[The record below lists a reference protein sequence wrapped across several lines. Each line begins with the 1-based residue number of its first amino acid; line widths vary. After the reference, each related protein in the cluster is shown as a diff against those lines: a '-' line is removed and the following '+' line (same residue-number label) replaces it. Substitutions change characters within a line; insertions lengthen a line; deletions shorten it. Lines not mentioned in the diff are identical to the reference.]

1 MIRKIIHF
9 DLDAFYCAVEEQRH
23 AELKG
28 VPFAVGGR
36 PESRGVVSSCS
47 YAARRFGIRSAMG
60 MAQAVR
66 LCPQLRILPPD
77 MREYGQVSKRVM
89 AILQELTPLVEQ
101 LSIDEAFL
109 DVTERSE
116 YATALARRLQ
126 AQVEERLG
134 LPSSLGVATN
144 KLVAKIATDV
154 GKAAAQSGDYPRAI
168 QVVPPQR
175 EAEFLAPLPVD
186 ALWGVG
192 PRTRE
197 RLAAL
202 GIHTVGEVVAAAPD
216 ELARQFGK
224 LGRDLHRQAQGID
237 ARPVITERE
246 AKSIS
251 QETTF
256 AQDVVDTE
264 TLRRAL
270 RQQAA
275 EVGAR
280 LKRGGLAART
290 VTLKLRWSDFTTRT
304 RQITVAQP
312 VDDGEEIARI
322 ALDLLTAQRSRGEAV
337 RLVGV
342 GGSGLVAA
350 VRQMSI
356 FDLPTDKEAFAK
368 AAQLKEAV
376 KILRKR
382 FGEDAIRR
390 GSEL

>member
-28 VPFAVGGR
+28 VPIAVGGR

-77 MREYGQVSKRVM
+77 MARVRQVSKRVM

-154 GKAAAQSGDYPRAI
+154 GKSGCPVGRLPASDPGGAAAAGGGVSG
-168 QVVPPQR
+168 
-175 EAEFLAPLPVD
+175 
-186 ALWGVG
+186 
-192 PRTRE
+192 
-197 RLAAL
+197 
-202 GIHTVGEVVAAAPD
+202 AAAGGRAVGSRSAH
-216 ELARQFGK
+216 AR
-224 LGRDLHRQAQGID
+224 
-237 ARPVITERE
+237 T
-246 AKSIS
+246 
-251 QETTF
+251 
-256 AQDVVDTE
+256 
-264 TLRRAL
+264 
-270 RQQAA
+270 
-275 EVGAR
+275 
-280 LKRGGLAART
+280 AAR
-290 VTLKLRWSDFTTRT
+290 VRDSHGR
-304 RQITVAQP
+304 
-312 VDDGEEIARI
+312 
-322 ALDLLTAQRSRGEAV
+322 RSRG
-337 RLVGV
+337 G
-342 GGSGLVAA
+342 AA
-350 VRQMSI
+350 
-356 FDLPTDKEAFAK
+356 
-368 AAQLKEAV
+368 
-376 KILRKR
+376 
-382 FGEDAIRR
+382 G
-390 GSEL
+390 

>member
-1 MIRKIIHF
+1 MVRKIIHF

-23 AELKG
+23 RELKG
-28 VPFAVGGR
+28 LPFAVGGR

-47 YAARRFGIRSAMG
+47 YAARRFGVRSAMG

-77 MREYGQVSKRVM
+77 MREYALVSKRVM
-89 AILQELTPLVEQ
+89 EILHGMTPLVEQ

-109 DVTERSE
+109 DVSSHSE
-116 YATALARRLQ
+116 YASVLARGLQ
-126 AQVEERLG
+126 AQVDERLG

-154 GKAAAQSGDYPRAI
+154 GKAASRSGDYPRAI

-175 EAEFLAPLPVD
+175 EAEFLAPLPVE

-192 PRTRE
+192 PRNRE
-197 RLAAL
+197 RLAAV
-202 GIHTVGEVVAAAPD
+202 GILTVGDLVAASAD
-216 ELARQFGK
+216 ELGRRFGK

-237 ARPVITERE
+237 LRPVTTERE

-256 AQDVVDTE
+256 AQDVVDSE

-270 RQQAA
+270 RQQSA

-280 LKRGGLAART
+280 LQRSGLAART
-290 VTLKLRWSDFTTRT
+290 VTLKVRWSDFTTRT
-304 RQITVAQP
+304 RQVTAARP
-312 VDDGEEIARI
+312 LHDGDEISSI
-322 ALDLLTAQRSRGEAV
+322 ALDLLAALRTRGEAV
-337 RLVGV
+337 RLIGV
-342 GGSGLVAA
+342 GGSGLVPA

-356 FDLPTDKEAFAK
+356 FDTPDETESFAK
-368 AAQLKEAV
+368 SAQLKDAV
-376 KILRKR
+376 KMLRTR
-382 FGEDAIRR
+382 FGEDAIKR

>member
-154 GKAAAQSGDYPRAI
+154 GKRLPSRAT
-168 QVVPPQR
+168 
-175 EAEFLAPLPVD
+175 
-186 ALWGVG
+186 
-192 PRTRE
+192 TRE
-197 RLAAL
+197 RSRWCRRS
-202 GIHTVGEVVAAAPD
+202 GRRSFWRRCRWTRCGESVR
-216 ELARQFGK
+216 ARANGWPRWAFT
-224 LGRDLHRQAQGID
+224 RS
-237 ARPVITERE
+237 
-246 AKSIS
+246 AKSWRRRRMSWRGSSENWAVIS
-251 QETTF
+251 T
-256 AQDVVDTE
+256 
-264 TLRRAL
+264 
-270 RQQAA
+270 
-275 EVGAR
+275 AR
-280 LKRGGLAART
+280 
-290 VTLKLRWSDFTTRT
+290 
-304 RQITVAQP
+304 
-312 VDDGEEIARI
+312 
-322 ALDLLTAQRSRGEAV
+322 
-337 RLVGV
+337 
-342 GGSGLVAA
+342 
-350 VRQMSI
+350 
-356 FDLPTDKEAFAK
+356 
-368 AAQLKEAV
+368 
-376 KILRKR
+376 
-382 FGEDAIRR
+382 RR
-390 GSEL
+390 GSTRGR

>member
-1 MIRKIIHF
+1 MVRKILHF

-28 VPFAVGGR
+28 APFAVGGR
-36 PESRGVVSSCS
+36 PESRGVVASCS

-77 MREYGQVSKRVM
+77 MRAYGQMSGRVM
-89 AILQELTPLVEQ
+89 EILHRITPQVEQ

-109 DVTERSE
+109 DVTELDE
-116 YATALARRLQ
+116 YATVLARQLQ
-126 AQVEERLG
+126 GEVGDVLG
-134 LPSSLGVATN
+134 LPSSLGAATN

-154 GKAAAQSGDYPRAI
+154 GKAAVQTDDYPRAI
-168 QVVPPQR
+168 QVVPPGR

-197 RLAAL
+197 RLAAIGIRKVADVL
-202 GIHTVGEVVAAAPD
+202 GAQPE

-224 LGRDLHRQAQGID
+224 LGHDLRRQAQGLD
-237 ARPVITERE
+237 QRPVVTERE

-256 AQDVVDTE
+256 AQDVDDTE

-275 EVGAR
+275 EVGVR
-280 LKRGGLAART
+280 LRRNSLAART
-290 VTLKLRWSDFTTRT
+290 VTVKLRWADFTTRT
-304 RQITVAQP
+304 RQTTVSQP
-312 VDDGEEIARI
+312 LDDEEEIARI
-322 ALDLLTAQRSRGEAV
+322 AMELLTALRA
-337 RLVGV
+337 
-342 GGSGLVAA
+342 GGGGAA
-350 VRQMSI
+350 DEHI
-356 FDLPTDKEAFAK
+356 
-368 AAQLKEAV
+368 
-376 KILRKR
+376 
-382 FGEDAIRR
+382 
-390 GSEL
+390 

>member
-202 GIHTVGEVVAAAPD
+202 GIHTVGEVVAAPPD

-237 ARPVITERE
+237 VRPVITERE
-246 AKSIS
+246 A
-251 QETTF
+251 Q
-256 AQDVVDTE
+256 VDQPGDD
-264 TLRRAL
+264 LCPGRGRH
-270 RQQAA
+270 RDIAA
-275 EVGAR
+275 GAAAAGR
-280 LKRGGLAART
+280 RGGCASETRRPGRAHGYVKAA
-290 VTLKLRWSDFTTRT
+290 L
-304 RQITVAQP
+304 
-312 VDDGEEIARI
+312 
-322 ALDLLTAQRSRGEAV
+322 V
-337 RLVGV
+337 RLHDAHAPDHGC
-342 GGSGLVAA
+342 AA
-350 VRQMSI
+350 C
-356 FDLPTDKEAFAK
+356 
-368 AAQLKEAV
+368 
-376 KILRKR
+376 
-382 FGEDAIRR
+382 G
-390 GSEL
+390 

>member
-1 MIRKIIHF
+1 MVRKIIHF

-23 AELKG
+23 PELKG
-28 VPFAVGGR
+28 APFAVGGR

-47 YAARRFGIRSAMG
+47 YAARRFGVRSAMG

-66 LCPQLRILPPD
+66 LCPELRVLPPD
-77 MREYGQVSKRVM
+77 MREYGQVSGRVM
-89 AILQELTPLVEQ
+89 GILHSVTSLVEQ

-109 DVTERSE
+109 EVTERPE
-116 YATALARRLQ
+116 YASELARGLQ

-154 GKAAAQSGDYPRAI
+154 GKASVQTGDYPRAI
-168 QVVPPQR
+168 QVVPPGR

-197 RLAAL
+197 RLAEM
-202 GIHTVGEVVAAAPD
+202 GIQKVSDVLAAPV
-216 ELARQFGK
+216 EALAQQFGK
-224 LGRDLHRQAQGID
+224 LGRDLQRQAQGVD
-237 ARPVITERE
+237 PRPVVTERE

-270 RQQAA
+270 RQQAGQ
-275 EVGAR
+275 VGRR
-280 LKRGGLAART
+280 LRRGGLAART
-290 VTLKLRWSDFTTRT
+290 VSLKLRWTDFTTQT
-304 RQITVAQP
+304 RQTTPSQP
-312 VDDGEEIARI
+312 VDDEEEIYRI
-322 ALDLLTAQRSRGEAV
+322 AVDLLASNRPEGTPV
-337 RLVGV
+337 RLIGV
-342 GGSGLVAA
+342 GCSGLAPA
-350 VRQMSI
+350 TKQMSI
-356 FDLPTDKEAFAK
+356 FDMAADPEARAKED
-368 AAQLKEAV
+368 QLNEAV
-376 KILRKR
+376 KGLRQR
-382 FGEDAIRR
+382 FGADAIRR
-390 GSEL
+390 GSDL

>member
-1 MIRKIIHF
+1 MTRQIIHF

-23 AELKG
+23 GELKG

-36 PESRGVVSSCS
+36 PESRGVVASCS
-47 YAARRFGIRSAMG
+47 YAARQFGIRSAMG
-60 MAQAVR
+60 MAQAMR
-66 LCPQLRILPPD
+66 LCPQLRILPSD
-77 MREYGQVSKRVM
+77 IREYGRVSRRVM
-89 AILQELTPLVEQ
+89 AILHELTPLVEQ
-101 LSIDEAFL
+101 ISIDEAFL
-109 DVTERSE
+109 EVTERPE
-116 YATALARRLQ
+116 QATVLARQLQ
-126 AQVEERLG
+126 AQVEGKLG

-154 GKAAAQSGDYPRAI
+154 GKAAARSGDYPRSI

-186 ALWGVG
+186 ALWGIG

-202 GIHTVGEVVAAAPD
+202 GIHTVGDAAAAPAD
-216 ELARQFGK
+216 ELARRFGK
-224 LGRDLHRQAQGID
+224 LGHDLHRQAQGID
-237 ARPVITERE
+237 QRPLITERE

-256 AQDVVDTE
+256 AQDVTDTE

-270 RQQAA
+270 RKQAA
-275 EVGAR
+275 EVAAR
-280 LKRGGLAART
+280 LQRDSLAART

-304 RQITVAQP
+304 RQITVAHP
-312 VDDGEEIARI
+312 VDDGDEIARI
-322 ALDLLTAQRSRGEAV
+322 AQNLLTAQRPNGTAV
-337 RLVGV
+337 RLIGV
-342 GGSGLVAA
+342 GGSGLMPA

-356 FDLPTDKEAFAK
+356 FDLPADAEGQAK
-368 AAQLKEAV
+368 AEQLKEAV
-376 KILRKR
+376 QMLRKR
-382 FGEDAIRR
+382 FGEDAIKR

>member
-1 MIRKIIHF
+1 MVRKILHF

-23 AELKG
+23 TELRG
-28 VPFAVGGR
+28 APFAVGGR

-47 YAARRFGIRSAMG
+47 YAARQFGIRSALG

-77 MREYGQVSKRVM
+77 MKEYGQVSKQVM
-89 AILQELTPLVEQ
+89 EILLRMTPLVEQ
-101 LSIDEAFL
+101 ISIDEAFL
-109 DVTERSE
+109 EVTERRE
-116 YATALARRLQ
+116 YASVLARMLQ
-126 AQVEERLG
+126 SQVEETLG

-154 GKAAAQSGDYPRAI
+154 GKAAVGTGDYPRAI
-168 QVVPPQR
+168 QVVPPGR

-197 RLAAL
+197 RLAAI
-202 GIHTVGEVVAAAPD
+202 GIHKVSDVLAAAP
-216 ELARQFGK
+216 EGLAQQFGK
-224 LGRDLHRQAQGID
+224 MGHDLVRQAQGID
-237 ARPVITERE
+237 QRPIVTERE
-246 AKSIS
+246 AKSVS

-256 AQDVVDTE
+256 AQDIVDTE

-280 LKRGGLAART
+280 LKRSGLAART
-290 VTLKLRWSDFTTRT
+290 VTLKIRWADFTTRT
-304 RQITVAQP
+304 RQITVSHP
-312 VDDGEEIARI
+312 VDDDEEISRI
-322 ALDLLTAQRSRGEAV
+322 ALDLLASQRPEGAAV
-337 RLVGV
+337 RLIGV
-342 GGSGLVAA
+342 GCSGLIPAL
-350 VRQMSI
+350 RQMSI
-356 FDLPTDKEAFAK
+356 FDMPTDPQAQAK
-368 AAQLKEAV
+368 SDQLNEAV
-376 KILRKR
+376 QMLRKR
-382 FGEDAIRR
+382 FGDSAIRR

>member
-1 MIRKIIHF
+1 MVRKIIHF

-23 AELKG
+23 GELKG
-28 VPFAVGGR
+28 LPFAVGGR

-47 YAARRFGIRSAMG
+47 YAARRFGVRSAMS

-66 LCPQLRILPPD
+66 LCPQLQILSPD
-77 MREYGQVSKRVM
+77 MREYELVSKRVM
-89 AILQELTPLVEQ
+89 EILHEMTPVVEQ

-109 DVTERSE
+109 DVSARSE
-116 YATALARRLQ
+116 YASVLARDLQ
-126 AQVEERLG
+126 TRVEGRLG

-154 GKAAAQSGDYPRAI
+154 GKAASGSGDYPRAI

-175 EAEFLAPLPVD
+175 EAEFLAPLPVE

-197 RLAAL
+197 RLAAV
-202 GIHTVGEVVAAAPD
+202 GILTVGDIVTASPD
-216 ELARQFGK
+216 ELGRRFGK
-224 LGRDLHRQAQGID
+224 LGHDLHRQAQGID
-237 ARPVITERE
+237 LRPVITERE

-264 TLRRAL
+264 TLLRAV

-280 LKRGGLAART
+280 IQRSGLAART
-290 VTLKLRWSDFTTRT
+290 VTLKVRWSDFTTRT
-304 RQITVAQP
+304 RQVTAARP
-312 VDDGEEIARI
+312 VHDSEEISRI
-322 ALDLLTAQRSRGEAV
+322 ALDLLAALRRRGEAV
-337 RLVGV
+337 RLIGV
-342 GGSGLVAA
+342 GASGLVPA

-356 FDLPTDKEAFAK
+356 FDTPDETGSIAK
-368 AAQLKEAV
+368 AAQLRDAV
-376 KILRKR
+376 KILRTR
-382 FGEDAIRR
+382 FGEDAIKR

>member
-9 DLDAFYCAVEEQRH
+9 DLDAFYCAVEEKRH
-23 AELKG
+23 EELKG
-28 VPFAVGGR
+28 LPFAVGGR

-89 AILQELTPLVEQ
+89 TILLEMTPLVEQ

-109 DVTERSE
+109 DVTERPE

-202 GIHTVGEVVAAAPD
+202 GIHTVGQVVATSPD
-216 ELARQFGK
+216 GLARQLGK
-224 LGRDLHRQAQGID
+224 LGHDLHRQAQGID
-237 ARPVITERE
+237 PRPVITERE
-246 AKSIS
+246 TKSIS

-256 AQDVVDTE
+256 AQDVEDTE

-280 LKRGGLAART
+280 LQRGGLAART
-290 VTLKLRWSDFTTRT
+290 VTLKLRWSDFTTRS
-304 RQITVAQP
+304 RQITMAHP

-322 ALDLLTAQRSRGEAV
+322 ALDLLAVQRTGGETV
-337 RLVGV
+337 RLIGV
-342 GGSGLVAA
+342 GGSGLVPA

-356 FDLPTDKEAFAK
+356 FDLPADTEAYAK
-368 AAQLKEAV
+368 TAQLNEAV
-376 KILRKR
+376 KMLRKR

>member
-1 MIRKIIHF
+1 MVRKILHF

-28 VPFAVGGR
+28 APFAVGGR
-36 PESRGVVSSCS
+36 PESRGVVASCS
-47 YAARRFGIRSAMG
+47 YAARQFGIRSAMG

-77 MREYGQVSKRVM
+77 MREYGQVSRRVM
-89 AILQELTPLVEQ
+89 EILHKTSPLVEQ

-109 DVTERSE
+109 DVSERRE
-116 YATALARRLQ
+116 YATVLARRLQ
-126 AQVEERLG
+126 AEVEDTLG

-154 GKAAAQSGDYPRAI
+154 GKAAVQTDDYPRAI
-168 QVVPPQR
+168 QVVPPGR

-197 RLAAL
+197 RLAAI
-202 GIHTVGEVVAAAPD
+202 GIHRVADLLAAPAAG
-216 ELARQFGK
+216 LARQFGK
-224 LGRDLHRQAQGID
+224 LGQDLRSQAQGID
-237 ARPVITERE
+237 QRPVVTERE

-275 EVGAR
+275 EVGIR
-280 LKRGGLAART
+280 LRRNSLAART
-290 VTLKLRWSDFTTRT
+290 VTVKLRWADFTTRT
-304 RQITVAQP
+304 RQTTVSQP
-312 VDDGEEIARI
+312 LDDDDEISRI
-322 ALDLLTAQRSRGEAV
+322 ALDLLASLRPGGTAV
-337 RLVGV
+337 RLIGV
-342 GGSGLVAA
+342 GCSGLVQAI
-350 VRQMSI
+350 RQMSI
-356 FDLPTDKEAFAK
+356 FDLPADAETQAK
-368 AAQLKEAV
+368 AEQLNEAV
-376 KILRKR
+376 QMLRKR
-382 FGEDAIRR
+382 FGADAIRR

>member
-1 MIRKIIHF
+1 MVRKIIHF

-23 AELKG
+23 RELKG
-28 VPFAVGGR
+28 LPFAVGGQ

-47 YAARRFGIRSAMG
+47 YAARRFGVRSAMG
-60 MAQAVR
+60 MAQAAR

-77 MREYGQVSKRVM
+77 MREYAMVSRRVM
-89 AILQELTPLVEQ
+89 EILHEMTPLVEQ

-109 DVTERSE
+109 DVSSRTE
-116 YATALARRLQ
+116 YATVLARGLQ
-126 AQVEERLG
+126 ALVDERLG

-154 GKAAAQSGDYPRAI
+154 GKAASSSGDYPRAI

-175 EAEFLAPLPVD
+175 EAEFLAPLPVE

-197 RLAAL
+197 RLAAV
-202 GIHTVGEVVAAAPD
+202 GIRTVGDLVATSPD
-216 ELARQFGK
+216 ELGRRFGK
-224 LGRDLHRQAQGID
+224 LGSDLHRQAQGID
-237 ARPVITERE
+237 LRPVTTERE

-280 LKRGGLAART
+280 LQRSGLAART
-290 VTLKLRWSDFTTRT
+290 VTLKVRWTDFTTRT
-304 RQITVAQP
+304 RQVTAAHP
-312 VDDGEEIARI
+312 LHDGDEISRI
-322 ALDLLTAQRSRGEAV
+322 ALDLLASLRTRGEAV
-337 RLVGV
+337 RLIGV
-342 GGSGLVAA
+342 GGSGLVPA

-356 FDLPTDKEAFAK
+356 FDAPDETESVAK
-368 AAQLKEAV
+368 AAHLRDAV
-376 KILRKR
+376 KMLRTR
-382 FGEDAIRR
+382 FGEDAIKR